1 MDREVSRPRVNPA
14 ANPGAP
20 GSDSRETASAE
31 SARPAGSCSESIF
44 TILRTSSLLFSDPSK
59 KIFLFSFFLI
69 EFLVLNRTTL
79 RLPPGLRKPDA
90 IQRFLDEEILY
101 NKEPDG
107 ETAFSPKR
115 VLAERRAHCF
125 EGALFAAAALRR
137 LGHAPLVVQ
146 LRAVRDD
153 DHVLAL
159 YRERPGAGC
168 WGAVAKSNYSGLRFR
183 SAVYRTLRELAMS
196 YFDVYYNLEG
206 EKSLRAFGRRVNMA
220 RFDAGGWETAEDGL
234 WDVSL
239 YLATRR
245 FTPVLSRGQ
254 AGTLTRMDRRLFDA
268 GLVGT
273 VT

>member
-1 MDREVSRPRVNPA
+1 VTLDRLMLPR
-14 ANPGAP
+14 G
-20 GSDSRETASAE
+20 
-31 SARPAGSCSESIF
+31 
-44 TILRTSSLLFSDPSK
+44 LRT
-59 KIFLFSFFLI
+59 
-69 EFLVLNRTTL
+69 
-79 RLPPGLRKPDA
+79 PDR

-159 YRERPGAGC
+159 YRGRGGL

-183 SAVYRTLRELAMS
+183 SAVYRSLRELAMR
-196 YFDVYYNLEG
+196 YFDFYYNLEG
-206 EKSLRAFGRRVNMA
+206 EKGLRAFVRRVNLA
-220 RFDAGGWETAEDGL
+220 RFDAGGWETAADGL
-234 WDVSL
+234 WDVS
-239 YLATRR
+239 
-245 FTPVLSRGQ
+245 
-254 AGTLTRMDRRLFDA
+254 
-268 GLVGT
+268 
-273 VT
+273 